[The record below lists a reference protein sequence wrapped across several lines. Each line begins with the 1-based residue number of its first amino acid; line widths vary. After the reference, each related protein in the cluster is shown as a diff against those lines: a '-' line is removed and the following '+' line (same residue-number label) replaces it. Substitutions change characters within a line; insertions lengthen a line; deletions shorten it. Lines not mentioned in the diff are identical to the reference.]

1 MNSPEEH
8 RLWQREHGRKLNR
21 REFLRN
27 AGIVGA
33 AVAASAV
40 GLYEWGK
47 YNSGVSFEQKAADS
61 EYKKAEI
68 QGNIAEFEIINPDEE
83 NGRVNVRK
91 NPSILNGNRIGTID
105 VGDEIK
111 GILVSATGGREKFE
125 PDLLG
130 PWIAFKQENGNMGF
144 VNSRY
149 AERADGQELTKGLAI
164 YNLTTGAAIS
174 WDSSS
179 PK

>member
-8 RLWQREHGRKLNR
+8 RGKLSR
-21 REFLRN
+21 REFLCD
-27 AGIVGA
+27 AAIVGGGAIAA
-33 AVAASAV
+33 AVGV
-40 GLYEWGK
+40 YKWGK
-47 YNSGVSFEQKAADS
+47 HDSGASFEQKAADS

-68 QGNIAEFEIINPDEE
+68 QDNVGEFEIINPDEE

-91 NPSILNGNRIGTID
+91 NPSILNGNRIGSID
-105 VGDEIK
+105 VGDQIS
-111 GILVSATGGREKFE
+111 GILVSSTGGREKFE

-130 PWIAFKQENGNMGF
+130 PWIAFKQENGEMGF

-149 AERADGQELTKGLAI
+149 VQRVDGQELTKGLAI
-164 YNLTTGAAIS
+164 YNLTTGSAIS

-179 PK
+179 SK